1 MKSFLH
7 THRQTD
13 RTNNTVEEEVNR
25 PTHQVK
31 LRKFEI
37 KPFSGNHAELTTFIE
52 SFTAA
57 VNKNNSLTNIGEMT
71 YLIGFLRDEATTA
84 VKRLQLNNENYSVA
98 LKC

>member
-13 RTNNTVEEEVNR
+13 RTNNTVEEEVNQ

-31 LRKFEI
+31 LCKFEI
-37 KPFSGNHAELTTFIE
+37 KPFSGKHAELTTFIE